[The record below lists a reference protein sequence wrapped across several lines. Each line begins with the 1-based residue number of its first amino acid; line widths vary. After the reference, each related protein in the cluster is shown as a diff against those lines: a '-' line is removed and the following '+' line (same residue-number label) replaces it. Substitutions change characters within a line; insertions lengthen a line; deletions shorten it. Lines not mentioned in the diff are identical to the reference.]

1 MKGHAR
7 DVNCPEERKAGE
19 KRIRVQVFPS
29 VNSETLHVF
38 PQSPAHTV
46 VCRHMCAHTHVR
58 AHTQA
63 PWGCQQSRSLL
74 GLLTLLSRCR
84 RTLSSPEFGTQTHTR
99 AVAPATA
106 SPSTCGAKPQLLGR
120 KLMTKLDS
128 ILKSREITLPAKV
141 CVIKSMVFLVVMYG
155 CESWTI
161 KKAER

>member
-1 MKGHAR
+1 MLIVQKR
-7 DVNCPEERKAGE
+7 EKLERRE
-19 KRIRVQVFPS
+19 FVFRCSLQLTQRLSMSSHNPR
-29 VNSETLHVF
+29 
-38 PQSPAHTV
+38 HTQW
-46 VCRHMCAHTHVR
+46 CADTCAHTHVR

-63 PWGCQQSRSLL
+63 PWGCRQSRSLL

-84 RTLSSPEFGTQTHTR
+84 RTLSSPESGTQTHTR

-106 SPSTCGAKPQLLGR
+106 SPSMCGTKPQLLGR